1 LGGIEIEFPYAA
13 RDAKSGLNVEAGV
26 HTVDGATALAYA
38 RSRSYEE
45 LRDGAWVAQGG
56 GDIARAARQREVL
69 TKIIGEASS
78 VSGIIRSPLVVSAVG
93 SHLTGDSD
101 LSLFVL
107 AQTGWAMRSAAETDS
122 VTLPVVGTEEGGVS
136 YLVRAEPA
144 ASEVL
149 AAFSAGE
156 PLPTP

>member
-1 LGGIEIEFPYAA
+1 
-13 RDAKSGLNVEAGV
+13 
-26 HTVDGATALAYA
+26 
-38 RSRSYEE
+38 
-45 LRDGAWVAQGG
+45 
-56 GDIARAARQREVL
+56 VL

-93 SHLTGDSD
+93 SHLTADSD

-107 AQTGWAMRSAAETDS
+107 AQTGWSMRSAAETDS
-122 VTLPVVGTEEGGVS
+122 VTLPVVGTEEGGVA

-149 AAFSAGE
+149 AAFSAGQ